1 MATADLE
8 LVTVEQRRLWFDARD
23 PQRRPLWIAERDGA
37 VAGWLSINDFYGRP
51 AYAATA
57 EIGVYVAPEHQGAG
71 VGRALVA
78 HAIER
83 APAIGLSTLLAF
95 VFGHNGPSLKLFEQE
110 GFDRWGTLPQVARL
124 DERGADLVIL
134 GRHV

>member
-8 LVTVEQRRLWFDARD
+8 LVTVDQRRIWFDARD
-23 PQRRPLWIAERDGA
+23 PQRRPLWIAEHDGA

-57 EIGVYVAPEHQGAG
+57 EIGVYVAPEHQGSG
-71 VGRALVA
+71 IGRELVA

-83 APAIGLSTLLAF
+83 APELGVTTLLAF
-95 VFGHNGPSLKLFEQE
+95 VFAHNAPSLALFEQA
-110 GFDRWGTLPQVARL
+110 GFAPWGTLPEVARL
-124 DERGADLVIL
+124 DERHADLVIL
-134 GRHV
+134 GRRV